1 MYWKVL
7 PWMMNKMHEIK
18 ALVRL
23 LDDPDRTVQRPVI
36 DRLVELGQPAV
47 RILEHTWESAPD
59 HHFQTTI
66 ENVILKIQQEGIK
79 KELKD
84 WTDCQGDQLIFGAYL
99 IARSQYPDLAF
110 GEIDNKISAL
120 RNEIWLELN
129 DRLTAMEKVRVINH
143 FLFSVHK
150 YNRSIRGV
158 RSPQLFF
165 VNHVLDTHK
174 GLPVTLSVIY
184 AEIAAR
190 LELPVYGVDLPH
202 NFLLCY
208 RDPTYPDDPDGIMF
222 YINPYTQ
229 GTILGRKEVEF
240 FLSEQKI
247 EFHPQYMR
255 PATNIETIGRL
266 AEGLRFAYSASRMAD
281 KAEFMAELLAILK
294 RSDHDQIP

>member
-1 MYWKVL
+1 MT
-7 PWMMNKMHEIK
+7 NRSHEIQ

-23 LDDPDRTVQRPVI
+23 LDDPDHSVYLPVI
-36 DRLVELGQPAV
+36 ERLVELGRPAV
-47 RILEHTWESAPD
+47 RFLEHTWESTPGK
-59 HHFQTTI
+59 QMQETI
-66 ENVILKIQQEGIK
+66 ENVILRIQQEGIK
-79 KELKD
+79 KDLKD
-84 WTDCQGDQLIFGAYL
+84 WADCKGDQLIFGAYL
-99 IARSQYPDLAF
+99 IARSQYPDLKF
-110 GEIDNKISAL
+110 GEIEKKIDSL

-150 YNRSIRGV
+150 FNRSIRGV
-158 RSPQLFF
+158 RSPQLYFI
-165 VNHVLDTHK
+165 NQALDTHK

-208 RDPTYPDDPDGIMF
+208 RDHAYPDDPDGIMF

-229 GTILGRKEVEF
+229 GTILGRKEVEY

-247 EFHPQYMR
+247 DVRPEYMR
-255 PATNIETIGRL
+255 PATNIETIERL
-266 AEGLRFAYSASRMAD
+266 AEGLRFAYSASRMED
-281 KAEFMAELLAILK
+281 KTTFLEELLVIMR
-294 RSDHDQIP
+294 RSRMNQMP